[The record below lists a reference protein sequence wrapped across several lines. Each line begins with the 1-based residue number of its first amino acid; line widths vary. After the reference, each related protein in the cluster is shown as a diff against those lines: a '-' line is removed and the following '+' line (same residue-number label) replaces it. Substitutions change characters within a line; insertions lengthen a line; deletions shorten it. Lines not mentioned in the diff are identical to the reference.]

1 MEIAIITK
9 ISIITVCLNSVAT
22 IEDAIKS
29 VLTQDYKDI
38 EHIVVDGGSTDG
50 TLEIL
55 AKYQSQIAKCISEPD
70 NGVYDAMN
78 KGIKLATGDIIGFL
92 NSDDFY
98 ADKTVI
104 RKIAEMVMAANADC
118 CYGDLEYVDRNNL
131 NKTIRKWKSR
141 PYYDGLFEKGWHP
154 PHPTF
159 FVKKSIFDKYG
170 GFDLAFDI
178 GADYELMLRFLKKHR
193 IKSYYIP
200 SVLVKMRTG
209 GKSNKNLW
217 QIVKANME
225 CFHAWK
231 KNGLKISPFIIL
243 KKPASKLIQYMK
255 RN

>member
-1 MEIAIITK
+1 MKT
-9 ISIITVCLNSVAT
+9 SIITVCFNSVAT
-22 IEDAIKS
+22 IEDTIKS

-50 TLEIL
+50 TLGIL
-55 AKYQSQIAKCISEPD
+55 AKYRNRIARCISEPD
-70 NGVYDAMN
+70 KGIYDAMN
-78 KGIKLATGDIIGFL
+78 KGYGLATGEIIGFL
-92 NSDDFY
+92 NSGDFY
-98 ADKTVI
+98 AGENVI
-104 RKIAEMVMAANADC
+104 RRMVEVIQATKADC
-118 CYGDLEYVDRNNL
+118 CYGNLEYVDRNNI

-170 GFDLAFDI
+170 GFDLVFDI
-178 GADYELMLRFLKKHR
+178 GADYELMLRFLKR
-193 IKSYYIP
+193 YGITSCYIP
-200 SVLVKMRTG
+200 EVLVKMRTG

-217 QIVKANME
+217 QIVKANIE

-243 KKPASKLIQYMK
+243 KKPVSKLVQYIAK
-255 RN
+255 YPESSK